1 MEQLSELLAP
11 KLPLDRSKQTWT
23 SNGVYLK
30 LTSEAIYFKQIVIL
44 QKTWPHS
51 KCLFSVEWFPIGWL
65 VGFFFNGVENIKKD
79 TNNRC
84 RICTHLSVKLFVFG
98 GARIKIHCGER
109 EAKKAGCMAAGFVAT
124 IIISTPHTWTLTVF
138 RKEC

>member
-1 MEQLSELLAP
+1 MKQLSELLAP

-51 KCLFSVEWFPIGWL
+51 KCLFSVEWFPIGRL
-65 VGFFFNGVENIKKD
+65 VSFFFFFDGVENKD

-84 RICTHLSVKLFVFG
+84 WICTHLGVQLFIFG
-98 GARIKIHCGER
+98 GARIKIHYGER
-109 EAKKAGCMAAGFVAT
+109 EANKSGHMAAGFVAT
-124 IIISTPHTWTLTVF
+124 IIISTPHTWMLTLF